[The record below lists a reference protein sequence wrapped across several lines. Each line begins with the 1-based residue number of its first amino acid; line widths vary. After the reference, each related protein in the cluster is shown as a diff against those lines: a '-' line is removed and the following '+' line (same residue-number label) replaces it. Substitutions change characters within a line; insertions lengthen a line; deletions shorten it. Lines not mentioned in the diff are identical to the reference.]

1 MTVIIGIDPHKRSH
15 TAVALGEDDQVLGE
29 LRVVA
34 DAKQIG
40 RLQRF
45 ATSVAAALRR
55 IRPADDIAQQRKAIA
70 KELLTELRV
79 LDRQR
84 KDNERRLA
92 EILASHGTTLTEI
105 QGISYIG
112 AATILS
118 IVGDVSRFPTAAA
131 FATFNGTAPIAAS
144 SGDKVRHRLNR
155 GGHRTLNKV
164 LHTAAK
170 TQQRLPGPGRDY
182 TQRRL
187 AEGKTNAE
195 ATRALKRHLSNVVYR
210 TLLADQH
217 ARVSGEDKRAA

>member
-1 MTVIIGIDPHKRSH
+1 MLLGLLIERRHHIVSQRQKTLCRIHDQLIALVPGGSSH
-15 TAVALGEDDQVLGE
+15 HLT
-29 LRVVA
+29 
-34 DAKQIG
+34 
-40 RLQRF
+40 
-45 ATSVAAALRR
+45 ATSVAAVLRR
-55 IRPADDIAQQRKAIA
+55 IRPADDIARERKAIA

-92 EILASHGTTLTEI
+92 EILASYGTTLTEI
-105 QGISYIG
+105 QGISSIG

-144 SGDKVRHRLNR
+144 SGDKVRYRLNR
-155 GGHRTLNKV
+155 GGHRTLNRV
-164 LHTAAK
+164 LHTASK

-187 AEGKTNAE
+187 AEGKTSAE
-195 ATRALKRHLSNVVYR
+195 ATRALKRHLSNVVLVYR
-210 TLLADQH
+210 TLLADQQ